1 MNGQLKPNF
10 RSQLAKS
17 IFDDSIEKEVK
28 KGLEK
33 FEKKERNKIAAEILG
48 MVLQM
53 LYDEY
58 GWREKRLNRF
68 LDNFINLSDF
78 VDSGTLNREDFLNNF
93 KIENGKI
100 NIIEK

>member
-17 IFDDSIEKEVK
+17 IISEDIEKEVK
-28 KGLEK
+28 KGIEK
-33 FEKKERNKIAAEILG
+33 FEKKERNKIAAEVLG

-58 GWREKRLNRF
+58 GWREKRLNKF

-78 VDSGTLNREDFLNNF
+78 VESGTLDREDFLNNF
-93 KIENGKI
+93 KIENGKVK
-100 NIIEK
+100 IIEG